1 MSNQAVANRYAV
13 ALFQLAQ
20 SKGTLEQTG
29 EELEIIQS
37 VLQGTPELEKT
48 IQHPKVTLVAKQNV
62 IRNSFAGKVSQDVLN
77 TLLLLLERQRFTI
90 VPELSKAYKQ
100 LHHDLLNIAEA
111 TVYSA
116 KPLTDEELK
125 QVEIIFAPKAEKSRL
140 IATNKVDTELI
151 GGLRVRI
158 GDRIYDGSI
167 KGQLNRLERNLLTGN
182 R

>member
-29 EELEIIQS
+29 EELALIHS
-37 VLQGTPELEKT
+37 VLTSTPELLKAVS
-48 IQHPKVTLVAKQNV
+48 HPKVTLAKKQEL
-62 IRNSFAGKVSQDVLN
+62 IRNSFSDHISKDVFN
-77 TLLLLLERQRFTI
+77 TLRFLLDRQRFDI
-90 VPELSKAYKQ
+90 VPELHKAYTK

-111 TVYSA
+111 TVFSA
-116 KPLTDEELK
+116 KPLTDEEIK
-125 QVEIIFAPKAEKSRL
+125 QVELVFAPKAGKSRL
-140 IATNKVDTELI
+140 IATNKVDEELV
-151 GGLRVRI
+151 GGIKIRI

-167 KGQLNRLERNLLTGN
+167 KGQLNRLERNLLAGN